1 MKKVICLLTSLFITI
16 STTTFAGAPNFEKI
30 FKGKDA
36 CFILF
41 DLTTNKIA
49 ITYNYNRC
57 NKRFFACS
65 TFKIPIALMAFD
77 QQILQDESTVIKWDK
92 INHGDFPNWN
102 QDQTPN
108 SWLQN
113 STVWVSQWITPQ
125 IGMNKIKKYLSLF
138 SYGNQ
143 DMSGG
148 LTKAWLSFT
157 LKISAYEQIYFLE
170 KLWKENLPISSRAIV
185 LTKKCLP
192 QEITPSGGILYGK
205 TGSGFLD
212 DRNDPNGRMLG
223 WFVGYLIQS
232 NHQYVFATNFSD
244 LKRNFSKS
252 FVTKALSPGEKAKA
266 ATKEILQEMQLY

>member
-1 MKKVICLLTSLFITI
+1 MKKINYLLIGIVITL
-16 STTTFAGAPNFEKI
+16 STMVFANTPNFEKI
-30 FKGKDA
+30 FKDKDA

-41 DLTTNKIA
+41 DLTANKKV
-49 ITYNYNRC
+49 ITYNHNRC

-77 QQILQDESTVIKWDK
+77 QQILQDENTVIKWDK
-92 INHGDFPNWN
+92 INRGDFPNWN
-102 QDQTPN
+102 QDQTPK

-113 STVWVSQWITPQ
+113 STIWVSQWITSQ

-148 LTKAWLSFT
+148 LTKAWLSST
-157 LKISAYEQIYFLE
+157 LKISANEQIDFL
-170 KLWKENLPISSRAIV
+170 KNLWKGNLSVSAHAIT

-192 QEITPSGGILYGK
+192 RETTPSGGTLYGK

-212 DRNDPNGRMLG
+212 DRNDPDGRMLG

-244 LKRNFSKS
+244 LKRNSSKS
-252 FVTKALSPGEKAKA
+252 FVTKALSPGGNAKA